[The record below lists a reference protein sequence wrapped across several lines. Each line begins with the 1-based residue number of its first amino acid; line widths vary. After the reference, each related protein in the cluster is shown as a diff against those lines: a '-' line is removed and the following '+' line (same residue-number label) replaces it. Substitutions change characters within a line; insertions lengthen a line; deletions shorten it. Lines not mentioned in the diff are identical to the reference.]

1 MGLDKKF
8 LFYAAG
14 IFTCYFYFGFLQE
27 RVTRGKY
34 GEGDK
39 QEKFTYTLALVFV
52 QCVVNYIY
60 AQIMLSMVFKQG
72 EDKTSTMYY
81 ASSALTYLL
90 AMVCSNMA
98 LQWVN
103 YPTQVVGKSCKPI
116 PVMILGVLFGHKS
129 YPLAKYL
136 FIMTVVVG
144 VALFMYKDKP
154 VTMKQ
159 EDDNGIG
166 IGEILL
172 ILSLTMD
179 GLTGAI
185 QDRMKAEYQSKSGHM
200 MLYMNLWSV
209 GYLAFALIVTGEL
222 FDFIGFIQRHPFV
235 IWDLMT
241 FSVAS
246 ALGQFFIFRMI
257 AEYGALPCSIVTT
270 TRKFFTVLASVIYFG
285 NALSS
290 RQWLGTVL
298 VFVGLTL
305 DGVYGKRPVPQPKKS

>member
-1 MGLDKKF
+1 MAFDKRF
-8 LFYAAG
+8 IVYAAG
-14 IFTCYFYFGFLQE
+14 IFICYFYFGILQE
-27 RVTRGKY
+27 RITRGKY
-34 GEGDK
+34 GSGEK

-52 QCVVNYIY
+52 QCVVNYAY
-60 AQIMLSMVFKQG
+60 AKIMLSTVMKQG
-72 EDKTSTMYY
+72 EDKTSRLYY

-116 PVMILGVLFGHKS
+116 PVMVLAVLFGNKS
-129 YPLAKYL
+129 YPMAKYL
-136 FIMTVVVG
+136 FILTVVLG
-144 VALFMYKDKP
+144 VALFMYKDNAAA
-154 VTMKQ
+154 KQ
-159 EDDNGIG
+159 TTDSGIG

-172 ILSLTMD
+172 ILSLIMD

-185 QDRMKAEYQSKSGHM
+185 QERMKTEYQSKSGHM
-200 MLYMNLWSV
+200 MLFMNLWSV
-209 GYLAFALIVTGEL
+209 GYLAVGLVITGEL

-257 AEYGALPCSIVTT
+257 ADYGALPCSIVTT
-270 TRKFFTVLASVIYFG
+270 TRKFFTVMASVLYFG
-285 NALSS
+285 NQLSS
-290 RQWLGTVL
+290 RQWIGAVL
-298 VFVGLTL
+298 VFVGLTM
-305 DGVYGKRPVPQPKKS
+305 DSVYGKKPAVAAPKKS